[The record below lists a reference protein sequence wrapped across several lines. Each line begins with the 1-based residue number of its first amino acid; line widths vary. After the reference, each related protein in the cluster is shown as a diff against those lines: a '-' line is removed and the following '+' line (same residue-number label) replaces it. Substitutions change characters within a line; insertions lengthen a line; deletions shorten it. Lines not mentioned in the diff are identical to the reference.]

1 MMLPRLARPSSS
13 KLREIPSISQLNTR
27 APRHLAPLEAIR
39 LVRLARECR
48 HREPHACPCCPRWC
62 RRDRREVS
70 TADCIGCL
78 KDGRN

>member
-1 MMLPRLARPSSS
+1 
-13 KLREIPSISQLNTR
+13 LRFVNMDRQTQ

-62 RRDRREVS
+62 RRVS
-70 TADCIGCL
+70 IGIEPAICGAMV
-78 KDGRN
+78 DP